1 MAFILCQHAVDVELL
16 EGQIRRNLFEQSA
29 LLFAEIFGDELA
41 ALHRRAF
48 GIGEHH
54 IGNLRP
60 VVVRLNAKPAHYA
73 VQRTGE
79 D

>member
-1 MAFILCQHAVDVELL
+1 MAFILCQHAVDIELL
-16 EGQIRRNLFEQSA
+16 KGQIRRNLFEQST
-29 LLFAEIFGDELA
+29 LLFTEIFGDKLA

-60 VVVRLNAKPAHYA
+60 VRLNAKPAHYA
-73 VQRTGE
+73 VQRAGE